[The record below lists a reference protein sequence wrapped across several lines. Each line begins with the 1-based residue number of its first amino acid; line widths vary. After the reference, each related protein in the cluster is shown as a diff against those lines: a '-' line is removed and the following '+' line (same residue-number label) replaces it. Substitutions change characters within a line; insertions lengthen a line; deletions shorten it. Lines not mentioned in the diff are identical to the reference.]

1 MTVDQAF
8 QSARRIVE
16 TAMDHL
22 DQIKTEEDTK
32 LQIITRFLTEALGW
46 KHTDI
51 SAEQPNQNGFSDYV
65 VCRDG
70 QAAFVLEAKKIGTLT
85 IATHTSA
92 KSYYK
97 ISGPVLKPAIEGI
110 RQAAS
115 YCHPLGIQ
123 LSVLTDG
130 ILWIVFLPWVPDDS
144 YTERQAIVFPSFES
158 LIDDFSLFYELL
170 SREHSQKKTFRVI
183 FDAIHENRLVLDRQ
197 LSSPI
202 LPSDNRIVQK
212 SGLSFDLE
220 SVFDGFFAGLS
231 GDDDSDMLMDCFVET
246 RESKIADFSLERLT
260 KNVLGNID
268 PNERD
273 VGAGLQTVVQTAVT
287 GQRGQTV
294 FIVGPSGAGKSTF
307 LDRFFSRTLATEVRE
322 RCIVIKLDVLDA
334 TGDETS
340 LLPWI
345 TEQSIFA
352 IEAALYDEGMPSWP
366 DLQGLYHLEYLRR
379 LKGVDADLYNRDK
392 DAFKAKFAGVVEEAV
407 AKDREGYLR
416 RLLTDIVKNR
426 KRLPV
431 FVIDNTDEFE
441 ISFKTKIFQYFQ
453 ALRREI
459 EHCLL
464 IFPATDRSAWS
475 FANTE
480 IFNIYSSKSFFLP
493 TPAPREVFSKRVEYI
508 RAKKT
513 KESARNEGGEYLTV
527 SGIKLKIRN
536 LEAFASVIESVFVNQ
551 DYPSKQ
557 VGEFSNYNMRKA
569 LGLAKRVITSS
580 VLNLEDLVK
589 SYLTCEMVA
598 PSPTAFASALIKG
611 DYLYFKP
618 GDEPLL
624 FPIFQVDSTV
634 VQSPL
639 LHVRILT
646 LLSDLNRTA
655 SSDDQRYMTVNSI
668 LAYFGVM
675 SVPEASTQ
683 RSLECLLG
691 AGLIE
696 PYDLSKKSYSDDQR
710 LAIAHSGRAH
720 LSFALHNSVFFEQ
733 LALTTGI
740 PDTEAASRIRGAAL
754 SNAQPKARYEQVRE
768 LFATYICDE
777 DERLIHVPDRSE
789 FRSQAALRGEI
800 RSRWVTTSEAA
811 EDRWQL
817 PETVAE
823 AVDGSVDD
831 YDRYRGFGFVEI
843 PSLNERAF
851 LHARVLEQSDV
862 PEVFD
867 GDRIIC
873 DIRANEKGLF
883 VNKVHKVLP
892 QEGKKASG
900 HVIKT
905 FSDRSY
911 GFINIPELGIDA
923 MFHHSVI
930 SPEERPMLREGAAV
944 DVELNFDENGRAQV
958 RKLLGTPRAPHI
970 VTAAT

>member
-1 MTVDQAF
+1 VTVDEAYS
-8 QSARRIVE
+8 SARQIIE
-16 TAMDHL
+16 TATANL
-22 DQIKTEEDTK
+22 EQIKTEEDAK
-32 LQIITRFLTEALGW
+32 LQIITRLLTEALGW

-51 SAEQPNQNGFSDYV
+51 SAEQPNENGFSDYV
-65 VCRDG
+65 VSRDG
-70 QAAFVLEAKKIGTLT
+70 QAAFVLEAKKVGAIT

-92 KSYYK
+92 KSHYK

-123 LSVLTDG
+123 LGVLTDG

-144 YTERQAIVFPSFES
+144 YTERQAIVFPSFEV
-158 LIDDFSLFYELL
+158 IVNDFSLLYELL
-170 SREHSQKKTFRVI
+170 SAEHLAKKTFRVI
-183 FDAIHENRLVLDRQ
+183 FDAIHENRLVLDRH
-197 LSSPI
+197 LSSPMFS
-202 LPSDNRIVQK
+202 SDNRIMQK

-231 GDDDSDMLMDCFVET
+231 GENDTDMLIDCFVET

-273 VGAGLQTVVQTAVT
+273 VGAGLQTVVQSAVT

-307 LDRFFSRTLATEVRE
+307 LDRFFARTLAPEVRE
-322 RCIVIKLDVLDA
+322 KCIIIKLDVLDA
-334 TGDETS
+334 TGDETA

-345 TEQSIFA
+345 TEQSISA
-352 IEAALYDEGMPSWP
+352 IEAVLYDEGMPSWA

-379 LKGVDADLYNRDK
+379 LKGVDADLYDRDK
-392 DAFKAKFAGVVEEAV
+392 NAFKNKFAGIVEDAV

-416 RLLTDIVKNR
+416 RLLADIVKNR

-441 ISFKTKIFQYFQ
+441 ITFKTKVFQYFQ

-464 IFPATDRSAWS
+464 VFPATDRSAWS
-475 FANTE
+475 FANAE
-480 IFNIYSSKSFFLP
+480 IFNIYSSKSFYLP
-493 TPAPREVFSKRVEYI
+493 TPAPREVFSKRVDYM
-508 RAKKT
+508 RTKKA
-513 KESARNEGGEYLTV
+513 KESARSGGGEYLTV
-527 SGIKLKIRN
+527 SGIRLKIGN

-551 DYPSKQ
+551 DYPAKQ

-569 LGLAKRVITSS
+569 LGLAKRIITSS

-589 SYLTCEMVA
+589 SYFTGEMVA
-598 PSPTAFASALIKG
+598 PSPIAFASALVKG
-611 DYLYFKP
+611 DYMYFKP

-624 FPIFQVDSTV
+624 FPIFQVDNTV

-639 LHVRILT
+639 LNMRVLT

-655 SSDDQRYMTVNSI
+655 SLDDHRYMTVNSI

-683 RSLECLLG
+683 RALEGLLA
-691 AGLIE
+691 AGLLE
-696 PYDLSKKSYSDDQR
+696 PYDLSKKSYSEDQR
-710 LAIAHSGRAH
+710 LAITHSGRAH
-720 LSFALHNSVFFEQ
+720 LSFAMYNPVFFEQ

-740 PDTEAASRIRGAAL
+740 PDSDAASQVRGAAA
-754 SNAQPKARYEQVRE
+754 SNAPARARYEQVRE
-768 LFATYICDE
+768 LFAAYICDE
-777 DERLIHVPDRSE
+777 DQRHVHVPERNE
-789 FRSQAALRGEI
+789 FRSQRALRDDI
-800 RSRWVTTSEAA
+800 RSRWVSANDAA
-811 EDRWQL
+811 EDRWRL
-817 PETVAE
+817 PEVVAD
-823 AVDGSVDD
+823 AVDGIIDD
-831 YDRYRGFGFVEI
+831 YDRYRGFGFVDI
-843 PSLNERAF
+843 PSLKERAF
-851 LHARVLEQSDV
+851 LHTRVLEQSDFQ
-862 PEVFD
+862 EVFD
-867 GDRIIC
+867 GDRVVC
-873 DIRANEKGLF
+873 DVKENEKGLI
-883 VNKVHKVLP
+883 VSKVHAVSTEAG
-892 QEGKKASG
+892 QRASG
-900 HVIKT
+900 QVVKT

-911 GFINIPELGIDA
+911 GFIHVPDLGVDA

-930 SPEERPMLREGAAV
+930 SPEIRHMLREGTAV
-944 DVELNFDENGRAQV
+944 EVELNFDGNGRAQV
-958 RKLLGTPRAPHI
+958 RKLLGNLAPQRES
-970 VTAAT
+970 